1 MHWRGIKLS
10 ESTDSPGIALL
21 PLVSR
26 TVHKLS
32 IFLLTALLASAT
44 TPGVAQVTDCRIGT
58 YRLADGSDV
67 DVGPAD
73 SAHLRWRRMDG
84 TSGELTHA
92 SDGWWMSTLGWTGRP
107 DGKRVQFDCSRNAI
121 DFSGQAGKR
130 IAFDVVETHF
140 EGAGVE
146 LAGRL
151 VMPKGDGK
159 VPIVMLVHGSER
171 SSARD
176 FFALQRLFP
185 AAGIGA
191 FVYDKR
197 GTGASGGRYT
207 QDYLVL
213 ADDAIAAMREA
224 RRLAGKRAGRIGY
237 QGGSQGGW
245 VAPLAAR
252 IEPVDFVIVG
262 FGLAVSPLEEDRE
275 AIALDM
281 TRHGYGANVVAK
293 AMEIADATAAV
304 LLSDFREGYDKVDAV
319 KKKYGGE
326 PWFTYVHGNVS
337 FVILE
342 KSPAEL
348 REVGPTLLPGIA
360 LQYDPMPVLRN
371 LDTPQLWIL
380 GADDIDAPS
389 AETARRLKVLAAA
402 GRPITTVVFPHTEHG
417 IFEYETAPD
426 GTRLSTRQPDGY
438 FQMMRDFILD
448 GRIGARYGTA
458 RISKQ

>member
-1 MHWRGIKLS
+1 VL
-10 ESTDSPGIALL
+10 
-21 PLVSR
+21 
-26 TVHKLS
+26 KLS
-32 IFLLTALLASAT
+32 IILSAVLLASAAS
-44 TPGVAQVTDCRIGT
+44 PGLAQATDCRMGT
-58 YRLADGSDV
+58 YRLTDGSAV
-67 DVGPAD
+67 DIGPTD

-84 TSGELTHA
+84 TTGELTHA
-92 SDGWWMSTLGWTGRP
+92 ADGWWTSTLGWTGRP
-107 DGKRVQFDCSRNAI
+107 DGKRVTFDCDRHAI
-121 DFSGQAGKR
+121 DFSGQTGKR
-130 IAFDVVETHF
+130 IAFDVVETRF

-151 VMPKGDGK
+151 VMPKGNGK
-159 VPIVMLVHGSER
+159 VPIVVLVHGSEH

-176 FFALQRLFP
+176 FFALQRMFP

-197 GTGASGGRYT
+197 GTGASDGRYT
-207 QDYLVL
+207 QNYLML
-213 ADDAIAAMREA
+213 ADDATAAMREA
-224 RRLAGKRAGRIGY
+224 KRLAGKRAARIGY
-237 QGGSQGGW
+237 QGSSEGGW

-252 IEPVDFVIVG
+252 IEPVDFLIVG
-262 FGLAVSPLEEDRE
+262 YGLAVSPLEEDRE

-281 TRHGYGANVVAK
+281 TRHGYGADVVAK
-293 AMEIADATAAV
+293 AMEIADATATV

-326 PWFTYVHGNVS
+326 PWFEYVRGNVS

-348 REVGPTLLPGIA
+348 REVGPTLLPGIP

-371 LDTPQLWIL
+371 LETPQLWIL

-389 AETARRLKVLAAA
+389 AETARRLKDLAAA
-402 GRPITTVVFPHTEHG
+402 GRPITTVVFPHAEHG

-438 FQMMRDFILD
+438 FQMMRDFIID
-448 GRIGARYGTA
+448 GRIGASYGTA
-458 RISKQ
+458 RISKAPVRTP